1 MQRVEDVEVDVLLR
15 DQLVVPARLL
25 HLALGVIRHQHAAAA
40 AVVRPE
46 DEAVRALR
54 RPQREREL
62 VRLAPARRVRAV
74 AAGCTAAGCSL
85 TTVASLEYEGRLFVA
100 SRRPERVLE
109 HGEEGGAV
117 FLPEERRHVV
127 ELDLLRL
134 HVPRQPH
141 LEPLEHGRAL
151 LVLA

>member
-1 MQRVEDVEVDVLLR
+1 MVHHR
-15 DQLVVPARLL
+15 
-25 HLALGVIRHQHAAAA
+25 G
-40 AVVRPE
+40 
-46 DEAVRALR
+46 
-54 RPQREREL
+54 
-62 VRLAPARRVRAV
+62 
-74 AAGCTAAGCSL
+74 GCSC

-151 LVLA
+151 LVLAWELHRGAKMADEDVAIHPDGGVAQGKRNAAEKQRRHKPALPDGVEVVNQAPDSAAADAEC